1 MNNIEVSHLHSIIK
15 KIVEE
20 KIVKVNKRK
29 EVLPKE
35 QLLIKIN
42 SLDYEHRN
50 FRNAI
55 VKKQDRISLI
65 AECKKATP
73 IKGVIRENYDVVSI
87 VKDYYES
94 RIVDAI
100 SVLTEERYFY
110 GDIYHLV
117 IARQTVPLP
126 LLRKDFIIDE
136 YQIYESL
143 YYGADAV
150 LLISSILSQ
159 EQLKQFYN
167 IAKSLSLEIIFEV
180 HTKDDLDK
188 VLNCE
193 PEIVGINNRNLT
205 NFVVDIYTVEKL
217 IKFIPKGITIVA
229 ESGISSYND
238 IKYFT
243 ELGVDAVLVGT
254 YFMSSSDIKQAVR
267 TLIGKQI

>member
-1 MNNIEVSHLHSIIK
+1 MNNIEISHLHSIIK

-20 KIVKVNKRK
+20 KIVEVNKRK

-35 QLLIKIN
+35 QLLIKID
-42 SLDYEHRN
+42 SLDYQHRN
-50 FRNAI
+50 FRNTI
-55 VKKQDRISLI
+55 VRKQDRISLI

-73 IKGVIRENYDVVSI
+73 IKGVIKENYDIVSI

-100 SVLTEERYFY
+100 SILTEEKYFY
-110 GDIYHLV
+110 GDVYDLV

-217 IKFIPKGITIVA
+217 IKFIPKNITIVA

-243 ELGVDAVLVGT
+243 ELGVDVVLVGT

-267 TLIGKQI
+267 TLMGKQV